1 MWARSRSTVVG
12 LSSSF
17 HGWPNN
23 GIRSDVRALQCSTAT
38 VKLIVKPADGV
49 PDQKI
54 LPATLG
60 VALPRK
66 TRLTSL
72 QRGKIEQE
80 HQHDE
85 PEPGAQRGFIS
96 VGILPVNLI
105 RCTTLHA
112 NQSLYC
118 SKKKR
123 CDLWLDV
130 RNCGRLFF
138 LECDTTV
145 SCRWTTKCMLF
156 SLQLSSH
163 MTLQQLKRAVFAA
176 QKVWKCGWFA
186 SMDNTIRMWL
196 RTWGTKYSKGVRG

>member
-1 MWARSRSTVVG
+1 MLSRIAPTTDRLKSQTSAETGRMWARSRSTVVG

-17 HGWPNN
+17 HGCPNN
-23 GIRSDVRALQCSTAT
+23 GIRSDDFRALQCSTAT

-54 LPATLG
+54 LPATLR

-118 SKKKR
+118 SKKN
-123 CDLWLDV
+123 V
-130 RNCGRLFF
+130 ATCGS
-138 LECDTTV
+138 T
-145 SCRWTTKCMLF
+145 
-156 SLQLSSH
+156 
-163 MTLQQLKRAVFAA
+163 
-176 QKVWKCGWFA
+176 
-186 SMDNTIRMWL
+186 
-196 RTWGTKYSKGVRG
+196 